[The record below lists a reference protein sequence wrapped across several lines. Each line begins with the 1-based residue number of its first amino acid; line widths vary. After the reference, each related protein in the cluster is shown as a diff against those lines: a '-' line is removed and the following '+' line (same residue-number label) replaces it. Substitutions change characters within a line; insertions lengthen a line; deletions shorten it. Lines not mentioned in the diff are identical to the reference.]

1 MIFNSLTDLAMTE
14 RLHQRPHEAVT
25 GTHANTQRQVHYT
38 ISPLTYVQK
47 NKKTKRLTL
56 PQRVNSV
63 HLKVPFSAGETFR
76 HPSDF
81 SSDCRLP

>member
-38 ISPLTYVQK
+38 ISPLTYV
-47 NKKTKRLTL
+47 KKK
-56 PQRVNSV
+56 
-63 HLKVPFSAGETFR
+63 KKKG
-76 HPSDF
+76 
-81 SSDCRLP
+81 